1 MLKYDDS
8 VTPNMVTLTDP
19 QQIIGFVVFFFPG
32 FISLLVGAQLLGSS
46 IKNRS
51 VIETIVLSYVFS
63 AVLFYILSPVIGVDI
78 TSFSLGQMVLSPA
91 SWILIFGVSV
101 ILGVAI
107 ATSIGIWLHIVEFI
121 LKFADR
127 VKNTLGFELITLSA
141 VSEPLLR
148 IIWNNRELN
157 DIIVMT
163 TSGEMFRGKL
173 GAYSIEPR
181 FEILLVRRSDAPIRK
196 LEGNKWIELDEW
208 GIWIEGKHIYR
219 LHVIAKRL

>member
-1 MLKYDDS
+1 MFKNDEP
-8 VTPNMVTLTDP
+8 VTLNMVTLTDP

-51 VIETIVLSYVFS
+51 VIETVVLSYVLS
-63 AVLFYILSPVIGVDI
+63 AVLFYILSPIIGVDI
-78 TSFSLGQMVLSPA
+78 TAFSLGQIVLSPA
-91 SWILIFGVSV
+91 SWILIFAVSV

-121 LKFADR
+121 LKFTAR
-127 VKNTLGFELITLSA
+127 VRKTLGFEQITPSS

-148 IIWNNRELN
+148 NIWNNRELN

-173 GAYSIEPR
+173 GAYSIEPK
-181 FEILLVRRSDAPIRK
+181 FEILLIRRSDAPIRK

-208 GIWIEGKHIYR
+208 GIWIGGKHIYR
-219 LHVIAKRL
+219 LHVIATRL